1 MTRVLAPAMAE
12 KKNCNIIV
20 ISSVAGAWP
29 ALLFAAMTLLGVVFS
44 MLLRSQVV
52 LQSGHHLYDR
62 LQHRR
67 RAFA

>member
-29 ALLFAAMTLLGVVFS
+29 ALLFAAMTLLGTEFS
-44 MLLRSQVV
+44 MLLILLRSQVV
-52 LQSGHHLYDR
+52 LQSGHR
-62 LQHRR
+62 LCYCL
-67 RAFA
+67 